1 MHKEERGK
9 NYVLEGKKKG
19 KKEVLF
25 VRIILKGLSRSAVS
39 FEVSGAT
46 DWRAGGRST
55 VRQACCEQ
63 DGTVRSVM
71 GNMGCETEF
80 DCEILM
86 GFLCFALWKFRSQN
100 SKQNYRCYS
109 FRNNSYF

>member
-46 DWRAGGRST
+46 D
-55 VRQACCEQ
+55 
-63 DGTVRSVM
+63 
-71 GNMGCETEF
+71 
-80 DCEILM
+80 
-86 GFLCFALWKFRSQN
+86 
-100 SKQNYRCYS
+100 
-109 FRNNSYF
+109 